1 MDDRLTLAASF
12 GSRFVEGASGAP
24 KMVICRR
31 KNTTHAQNKHAV
43 LEQAQLGATTSNL
56 ALRAT
61 SPHLGT
67 TPTNPEYV
75 VLPLYVGQNPPNDC
89 PCVGYPCTHQVSI
102 FNRLTTTCGKTT
114 VVLARPTTKGCKC
127 LLQSNC

>member
-43 LEQAQLGATTSNL
+43 LEQAQLGATTSKRI
-56 ALRAT
+56 ARHFTT
-61 SPHLGT
+61 SG
-67 TPTNPEYV
+67 ND
-75 VLPLYVGQNPPNDC
+75 PNE
-89 PCVGYPCTHQVSI
+89 P
-102 FNRLTTTCGKTT
+102 
-114 VVLARPTTKGCKC
+114 
-127 LLQSNC
+127 